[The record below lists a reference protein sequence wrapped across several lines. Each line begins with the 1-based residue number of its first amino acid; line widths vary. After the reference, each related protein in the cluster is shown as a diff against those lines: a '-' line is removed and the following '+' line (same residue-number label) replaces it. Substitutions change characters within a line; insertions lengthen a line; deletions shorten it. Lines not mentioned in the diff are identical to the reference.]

1 MEANHRKC
9 ETDKKLKFTT
19 LLDELQGDVNL
30 LQSKISEF
38 RRRIQKCSNEED
50 IEKID
55 DEIHIDEGYKHIDLF

>member
-1 MEANHRKC
+1 MGAAENEILKC
-9 ETDKKLKFTT
+9 TT
-19 LLDELQGDVNL
+19 ILDELQEDVNL

-38 RRRIQKCSNEED
+38 RRRIQKCSSEED